1 VEDGSIPDGGLHLIF
16 TTKLITPPQ
25 VFPAAVDIGLATIR
39 KNTMSTESISASR
52 PFSTPPGLSRLLG
65 ALRNPSDTNSGNQRT
80 TSPIPSTS
88 LTPFARDQV
97 SLSPQGRA
105 LQQNDLRGQA
115 DVLSELTRESLSIL
129 TPDAGSAT
137 ISFDQL
143 TYSNSSSVSFQR
155 SGNRTQFLSEQQS
168 SVTGTGRI
176 TTASGEEFEFTA
188 ELEVT
193 QVLGVRQTTAANTG
207 TSNNA
212 NAIADAIATA
222 DNFIQLQLPK
232 LPNLVDAGNQL
243 LDLLQQ
249 SKSTKPSKLDTDE
262 INTNLLS
269 LLDTLGNNKLNDKLN
284 SKLID
289 INERAAA

>member
-1 VEDGSIPDGGLHLIF
+1 
-16 TTKLITPPQ
+16 
-25 VFPAAVDIGLATIR
+25 
-39 KNTMSTESISASR
+39 MSTESISASR

-65 ALRNPSDTNSGNQRT
+65 ALRNPSDSNSGNQRI

-115 DVLSELTRESLSIL
+115 DVLSDLTRESLSIL

-155 SGNRTQFLSEQQS
+155 NGNRTQFLSEQQS

-193 QVLGVRQTTAANTG
+193 QVLGVSQTSAANTNSQGNAG
-207 TSNNA
+207 TIG
-212 NAIADAIATA
+212 NAIANA
-222 DNFIQLQLPK
+222 DNIIPLRLPK
-232 LPNLVDAGNQL
+232 LPDLVDAGNQL

-249 SKSTKPSKLDTDE
+249 NKPAKPSKLDADG

-269 LLDTLGNNKLNDKLN
+269 LLDALNSNKLTDKLN
-284 SKLID
+284 SNIID
-289 INERAAA
+289 INEKAAA

>member
-1 VEDGSIPDGGLHLIF
+1 
-16 TTKLITPPQ
+16 
-25 VFPAAVDIGLATIR
+25 
-39 KNTMSTESISASR
+39 MSTESISASR

-80 TSPIPSTS
+80 TSPVPSTA

-193 QVLGVRQTTAANTG
+193 QVLGVRQGVSQTTAANAG

-243 LDLLQQ
+243 LDLLQE
-249 SKSTKPSKLDTDE
+249 SKPAKPSKLDADE

-289 INERAAA
+289 INEKAAA